1 VGRWTDATLGEE
13 FGPIEFRMTEKLHRR
28 YIDGVHNKVPEH
40 ADVIDPT
47 VAGNFAI
54 GIIGSKYP
62 GPIIHS
68 HQTLRFHA
76 PVHVGDTVVGTGKLS
91 LKEMRRDK
99 AYVAVDCEFRRAT
112 AEPGGA
118 EEGQLVWEATMTCI
132 WPEVHLRGEV

>member
-1 VGRWTDATLGEE
+1 VGRWTDATLGET

-28 YIDGVHNKVPEH
+28 YIDGVHNAQPAH

-68 HQTLRFHA
+68 HQELKFLA
-76 PVHVGDTVVGTGKLS
+76 PVRVGDVIVGTGTLS

-99 AYVAVDCEFRRAT
+99 AYVAVDCDFHRGDE
-112 AEPGGA
+112 
-118 EEGQLVWEATMTCI
+118 LVWWARMTCI